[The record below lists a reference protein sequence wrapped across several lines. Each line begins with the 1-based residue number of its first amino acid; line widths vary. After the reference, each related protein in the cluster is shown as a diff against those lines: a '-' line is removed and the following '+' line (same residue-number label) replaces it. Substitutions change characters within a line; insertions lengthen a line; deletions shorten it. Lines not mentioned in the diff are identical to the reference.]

1 MPELRNETKE
11 FFHMLHKYL
20 YCREQMD
27 AKYAEIDEYQNLA
40 QLDVTID
47 SGGIEMGSDDPLEY
61 KQQYQQQSIAGEPVA
76 TFEELYKAAEI
87 AKPVYERIINELVDR
102 ISVCGDDN
110 NNKNNKEDVTIE
122 FAALKGRERA
132 VEKADDD
139 YMKRKPPAGLSW
151 VYDIVRGSIQFATAE
166 KVQTCIELMQQ
177 DPSIRIVKAK
187 NRFQNPSLTGYRDFN
202 LHIQIDTN
210 DGFKHFCEIQIHHQ
224 EMKELNKEL
233 NSHMYYEHF
242 RSYFAG
248 ATGSLK
254 ERLEDLKLISNG
266 TAVDEAFLNDLLAKA
281 VDVTRLDRLA
291 KLFHFQL
298 CEYDWALRV
307 NEEIL
312 ELQRITIGDDH
323 IDVASTYNNMGD
335 ILRDQGKPEQ
345 ALELHTKALAICQKS
360 SGEKPLSMLADT
372 YTNMANALYYQDK
385 LEEALSLY
393 EQALDILKK
402 NEANNQFSIG
412 TVCNNMA
419 NIHYEKGNRERA
431 LDLYE
436 LALDIYKSTL
446 GTEHPSVAETY
457 ANMANVLFYKGQL
470 EDALDLL
477 RKVLDIRQ
485 KTLGENHRTVTDT
498 YKKIANVY
506 SNLALRLQT
515 QGRLEK
521 SLELYEEELEIRRKL
536 PGNGN
541 SHDLKIADVYS
552 NMALVLDKQD
562 KIEEASEM
570 LTKALDIRSKELGAE
585 HQSVTRTNREIAQM
599 RQRREVGEQRQRVA
613 PNSEKLES
621 LLRRSKNG

>member
-1 MPELRNETKE
+1 MPELRHKTKE
-11 FFHMLHKYL
+11 FFNMLHKYL

-27 AKYAEIDEYQNLA
+27 AKYAEIDEYQTLA
-40 QLDVTID
+40 QLNVTID

-61 KQQYQQQSIAGEPVA
+61 KQQYQQQSIAGEPVV
-76 TFEELYKAAEI
+76 TIEELYKAAEI

-102 ISVCGDDN
+102 ISVCGDEN
-110 NNKNNKEDVTIE
+110 NNNNKEDVTIE

-151 VYDIVRGSIQFATAE
+151 VYDIVRGSIEFATAE
-166 KVQTCIELMQQ
+166 KAQTCIELMQQ
-177 DPSIRIVKAK
+177 DPSILIVKAK
-187 NRFQNPSLTGYRDFN
+187 NRFQKPSLTGYRDFN

-210 DGFKHFCEIQIHHQ
+210 DGFKHICEIQIHHQ
-224 EMKELNKEL
+224 EMKDLDKEL
-233 NSHMYYEHF
+233 TSHLYYEYF

-266 TAVDEAFLNDLLAKA
+266 TAVDEAFLNDLLSKT
-281 VDVTRLDRLA
+281 VDVTRLERLA
-291 KLFHFQL
+291 KLFYSQL

-312 ELQRITIGDDH
+312 ELQRNTIGDDH

-345 ALELHTKALAICQKS
+345 ASELHTKALAICQNTTW
-360 SGEKPLSMLADT
+360 EKPMLADT
-372 YTNMANALYYQDK
+372 YNNMANALYYQGK

-419 NIHYEKGNRERA
+419 NIHYEQGNRQRA
-431 LDLYE
+431 LELYE
-436 LALDIYKSTL
+436 SALEIHKIPKSTL
-446 GTEHPSVAETY
+446 GTEHPSVAEIY
-457 ANMANVLFYKGQL
+457 ANMANVLCYKGQL

-477 RKVLDIRQ
+477 RKVLNIRQ

-498 YKKIANVY
+498 YKKIANVC
-506 SNLALRLQT
+506 SNLAVRLRT
-515 QGRLEK
+515 QDKLEK

-536 PGNGN
+536 PRNA
-541 SHDLKIADVYS
+541 SKIADVYD
-552 NMALVLDKQD
+552 NMALVLDKQGR
-562 KIEEASEM
+562 IEEASEM
-570 LTKALDIRSKELGAE
+570 LTKASDIRSKELGAE
-585 HQSVTRTNREIAQM
+585 HRSVTRTSQEIAQI
-599 RQRREVGEQRQRVA
+599 RQREEVGEQRQRMA
-613 PNSEKLES
+613 LKSEKLES
-621 LLRRSKNG
+621 FLRRS